1 MTSRWLISDQKSNQ
15 LRKKKNTGLF
25 RRVIGEPLGKILP
38 ENSLKFQI
46 LGADL

>member
-1 MTSRWLISDQKSNQ
+1 MAYLCSKKQSAE
-15 LRKKKNTGLF
+15 KKKNTGLF